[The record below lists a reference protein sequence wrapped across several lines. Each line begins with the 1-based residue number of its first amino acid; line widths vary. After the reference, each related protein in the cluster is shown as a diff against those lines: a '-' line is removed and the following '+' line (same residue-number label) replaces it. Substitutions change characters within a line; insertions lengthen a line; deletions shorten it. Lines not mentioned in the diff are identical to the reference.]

1 MDAAQQ
7 NGNNSEHWLRRLS
20 RHAVFPLLIYMLL
33 AQMCR
38 DKAYPLSHYPMY
50 SQPTSRELK
59 FQYVSGADGKPLPIL
74 AHTGITASQ
83 VGKQYSRKKSELIKA
98 EEKRTGG
105 RFDDDDPDPATQARL
120 AEFKKQAGTET
131 LEFLREKSLKRSPKR
146 QLTQPIN
153 LVEVSLGFG
162 DGHFTE
168 KEKVVATIPA
178 KP

>member
-1 MDAAQQ
+1 MLKSQAKVQTR
-7 NGNNSEHWLRRLS
+7 LRRLS

-33 AQMCR
+33 AQICR
-38 DKAYPLSHYPMY
+38 DKVYPLSHYPMY

-59 FQYVSGADGKPLPIL
+59 FQYVSGADGKPLPIIW
-74 AHTGITASQ
+74 HTGVTPSQ
-83 VGKQYSRKKSELIKA
+83 VGKQYSRKKSELIQA

-105 RFDDDDPDPATQARL
+105 RFDDDDADPATQTL
-120 AEFKKQAGTET
+120 LNDFKKTAGTET
-131 LEFLREKSLKRSPKR
+131 LEFLRDKSLRRSSKRH
-146 QLTQPIN
+146 LNQPIN

-168 KEKVVATIPA
+168 KEKIVASIPA